1 MTSRK
6 FKLPILTL
14 FTVFVCLRG
23 LESNRVAATSSGPP
37 NGYTGAPGEPT
48 CAVSGCHST
57 SDLNSGGGTLSIA
70 GLPSNYAPNQEV
82 ELTLTL
88 AHPSRPRYGF
98 SLTALDEM
106 GRGAGDLLLLEA
118 TRTQKSEDNIL
129 GRVRQYV
136 SHTLDGLSP
145 NGQNQNSWRIRWKAP
160 AQAAGIVTFYA
171 AGNAANGN
179 GGTGG
184 DFIYATS
191 ARVQP
196 PAIVTALANVS
207 AASFAPSAALAPE
220 SIAAAFGTNLAA
232 STASANGTPLP
243 IDIGG
248 TQLVVRDAAGI
259 PRSASLFFVSPGQIN
274 YLLPSGIAPGFATV
288 SARRNGAEVAQ
299 GSVQI
304 EAVAPGLFA
313 ANAAGQGL
321 AAAVIFRRKANGEES
336 FEPVAQFN
344 AAANR
349 FDPVPVDLGAATD
362 QVFLI
367 LFGTGFRGRSAL
379 AAVSA
384 TIGGAPSEVSFAG
397 SQGSLAGLDQ
407 ANLLL
412 PRSLAGRGLVDIAFK
427 ADNRTANT
435 VTVFVK

>member
-1 MTSRK
+1 MPSRAV
-6 FKLPILTL
+6 KLIIVLL
-14 FTVFVCLRG
+14 FVTGGVAVGRG
-23 LESNRVAATSSGPP
+23 PVRVAATSSGPP

-57 SDLNSGGGTLSIA
+57 SDLNSGGGSLSIA
-70 GLPSNYAPNQEV
+70 GLPANYTPNQEI
-82 ELTLTL
+82 ELTVTL
-88 AHPSRPRYGF
+88 AHPNRPRYGF

-106 GRGAGDLLLLEA
+106 GRGAGDLILLEA

-171 AGNAANGN
+171 TGNAANGN

-207 AASFAPSAALAPE
+207 AASFASSAALAPE

-321 AAAVIFRRKANGEES
+321 AAAVVFRRKANGEES

-397 SQGSLAGLDQ
+397 PQGSLAGLDQ
-407 ANLLL
+407 ANLLV
-412 PRSLAGRGLVDIAFK
+412 PRSLAGRGQVDIVFTVNAK
-427 ADNRTANT
+427 AANP
-435 VTVFVK
+435 VSISIK